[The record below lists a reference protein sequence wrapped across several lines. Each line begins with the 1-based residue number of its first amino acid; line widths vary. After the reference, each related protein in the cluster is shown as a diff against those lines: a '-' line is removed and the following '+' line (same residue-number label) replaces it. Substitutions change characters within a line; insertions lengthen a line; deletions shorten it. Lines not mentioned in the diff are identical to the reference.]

1 MTGNKSTIIIF
12 ILLIGIIVS
21 AKDKYS
27 YEYSGELSLQGG
39 GYSLL
44 DNADFY
50 GGLHILPYLQGRV
63 NLNNT
68 SFLDLQISLNGFSSY
83 LDKWDNQL
91 KLYRLALS
99 YQSLQTEI
107 KAGLQKITFGP
118 AKYLRPLM
126 WFDRINPTDP
136 MQITEGVYGSL
147 FRYYTMDNKNIWIW
161 GLYGNDDL
169 KGLERFK
176 SEPDIPE
183 LGGRIQI
190 PVPKGE
196 MAFSYHGRRII
207 DNSPSNNDEE
217 QRFALD
223 GYFDLGIGLWFES
236 VFSLVSDHKD
246 RFMSTIGAD
255 YTFSIGNGLNVI
267 FEFMP
272 IRYVSNTELQAPKEN
287 LYALSVSYPLNIMD
301 QLMYLTYYSETM
313 DKLFHYFQFQRTYD
327 KISFNFAL
335 FHYPDIG
342 YDVFTGRESNIA
354 GLGAQVMAIYN
365 F

>member
-44 DNADFY
+44 DNADLY
-50 GGLHILPYLQGRV
+50 GGLRILPYLQGRA

-68 SFLDLQISLNGFSSY
+68 SYLDLQISLNGFSSY

-91 KLYRLALS
+91 KLYRLAFS

-136 MQITEGVYGSL
+136 MQITEGVYGAL

-169 KGLERFK
+169 KGLEI
-176 SEPDIPE
+176 ENTDPDTPE
-183 LGGRIQI
+183 FGGRLQI
-190 PVPKGE
+190 PLPNGE
-196 MAFSYHGRRII
+196 IAASYHWRKL
-207 DNSPSNNDEE
+207 DSHLNYNEE
-217 QRFALD
+217 RLAVD
-223 GYFDLGIGLWFES
+223 GYFDIGIGLWFET
-236 VFSLVSDHKD
+236 SLSLKNFDS
-246 RFMSTIGAD
+246 RFMSTLGAD
-255 YTFSIGNGLNVI
+255 YTFGIGNGLNVVA
-267 FEFMP
+267 EYMP
-272 IRYVSNTELQAPKEN
+272 IYYYRDNHITKPEDQLCAISL
-287 LYALSVSYPLNIMD
+287 SYPLNIMD
-301 QLMYLTYYSETM
+301 QLMYLTYYSESM
-313 DKLFHYFQFQRTYD
+313 DKIFHYVQFQRTYD
-327 KISFNFAL
+327 KISFNIAL
-335 FHYPDIG
+335 FYYPDIG
-342 YDVFTGRESNIA
+342 YDVFTGRETNIT